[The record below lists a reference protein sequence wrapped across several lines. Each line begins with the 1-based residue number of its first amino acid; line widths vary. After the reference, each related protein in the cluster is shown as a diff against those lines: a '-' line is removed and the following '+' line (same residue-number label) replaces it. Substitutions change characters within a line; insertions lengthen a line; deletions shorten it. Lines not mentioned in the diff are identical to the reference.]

1 MDKYF
6 RELFDKAVNRFA
18 TETPAQAVSFARAA
32 IAGGKDNWQK
42 PAPPIAEAR
51 GVSMPSPY
59 GSIAARLYTPLGAGV
74 APGPGLIY
82 FHGGGFIVGDVASYE
97 SSCRRLAAHS
107 RVRVLSVDYRL
118 APEHVFPAAHDD
130 AQTALEWVVGHA
142 DDLGMDANCLAVGG
156 DSAGGTL
163 SAWLTHYARARGIML
178 AAQFLIFPLLQLV
191 ETKSKQRKSPDGHV
205 LGVQALN
212 AIRKLY
218 VADADPA
225 DPRLSPLFC
234 QNFKGLPPTLM
245 VTAGLDPLKAEGQAY
260 ADKLAGAG
268 VPVHSLHYRA
278 MPHGFIS
285 LTGLVPG
292 AIGAAEECFESFG
305 QIMAEIQGRD

>member
-6 RELFDKAVNRFA
+6 RELFDKAVNSFS
-18 TETPAQAVSFARAA
+18 TDSPAHAVAFARSA
-32 IAGGKDNWQK
+32 IAGGKDSWQK
-42 PAPPIAEAR
+42 PAPPIAQAR
-51 GVSMPSPY
+51 AVSIPSPC
-59 GSIAARLYTPLGAGV
+59 GPIAARLYTPLGAGV

-107 RVRVLSVDYRL
+107 RLRVLSVDYRL

-130 AQTALEWVVGHA
+130 AQTALDWAVEHA
-142 DDLGMDANCLAVGG
+142 ADLGMDKNVLAVGG
-156 DSAGGTL
+156 DSAGGML
-163 SAWLTHYARARGIML
+163 AAWLTHYAREHGISL
-178 AAQFLIFPLLQLV
+178 CAQFLIFPLLQLV

-205 LGVQALN
+205 LGNQALN

-218 VADADPA
+218 VADADAA
-225 DPRLSPLFC
+225 DPRLSPLFNE
-234 QNFKGLPPTLM
+234 NFKSLPPALV
-245 VTAGLDPLKAEGQAY
+245 VTAGLDPLKAEGGAY

-268 VPVHSLHYRA
+268 VPVQSLHYKA

-285 LTGLVPG
+285 LTGLMPG
-292 AIGAAEECFESFG
+292 ALGAAEECFERFG
-305 QIMAEIQGRD
+305 QMMAEINGV